1 MRGAELLAAKKY
13 RWKVGSRLRGNP
25 TLVGRRIEQ
34 ITSRKGRC
42 TREDIYADARK
53 RDSPFRADLYSK
65 TTDAMIREWRLT
77 KANEILRMIQVVEIE
92 VVGGEKT
99 EIAAPL
105 VSFIPEREYVLTA
118 RVLRDS
124 DLRKER
130 LAQIIHELEAFQYK
144 LQGFQQL
151 VTLISRVIAQAKK
164 MRGRG

>member
-1 MRGAELLAAKKY
+1 
-13 RWKVGSRLRGNP
+13 
-25 TLVGRRIEQ
+25 
-34 ITSRKGRC
+34 
-42 TREDIYADARK
+42 
-53 RDSPFRADLYSK
+53 
-65 TTDAMIREWRLT
+65 MIREWRLT